1 LYCYLFKSKG
11 GVDSFVGE
19 GFSNWKKER
28 KDLIFI
34 LESLIVITMHLG

>member
-19 GFSNWKKER
+19 GFSNWKKR

-34 LESLIVITMHLG
+34 LESLIVVTM